1 MLTKE
6 LMLRPGDADSGFV
19 WLVGAGPGAADLI
32 TVRALNLLRRAE
44 AVVCDELVNRELLE
58 SCPPGSERHFVG
70 KRAGCPSATQS
81 EINALLVALAS
92 AGKKVVRLKGGDPL
106 IFGRAGE
113 EMQAL
118 REAGIPFEIV
128 PGVTAATAAS
138 AAAQLPLTHRDH
150 SSAVVFVTGHQCAA
164 NTSALDWG
172 ALAKLRATL
181 CFYMGGRRLPE
192 IARNLLN
199 HGMPAQMPLAVISE
213 ASRPTQ
219 KIITGTLAEAELLSA
234 GLAGQPALVVIG
246 EVVRHSSFH
255 SALPGLQAEAR
266 QNSSAYANA

>member
-1 MLTKE
+1 ML
-6 LMLRPGDADSGFV
+6 DSAQPLKGYV

-32 TVRALNLLRRAE
+32 TVRGLTLVRRAE

-58 SCPPGSERHFVG
+58 YCSRKCEQHFVG
-70 KRAGCPSATQS
+70 KRAGLHSASQP
-81 EINALLVALAS
+81 EINTLLVKLAS
-92 AGKKVVRLKGGDPL
+92 EGKKVVRLKGGDPL

-138 AAAQLPLTHRDH
+138 AAAGLPLTHRDH

-164 NTSALDWG
+164 NTAALDWG

-181 CFYMGGRRLPE
+181 CFYMGVRRLPE

-199 HGMPAQMPLAVISE
+199 HGMPADMPLALVSE
-213 ASRPTQ
+213 ASWPTQ
-219 KIITGTLAEAELLSA
+219 KILTGTLGEAEKLSA
-234 GLAGQPALVVIG
+234 GLVGQPALVVIG
-246 EVVRHSSFH
+246 EVVRLSTF
-255 SALPGLQAEAR
+255 AAQLPQLQAQAMR
-266 QNSSAYANA
+266 